1 MNRLRFYH
9 ALSTVGSGHSHCL
22 TLDPLPTV
30 RLRTVLAS
38 VLLLLLSRTVW
49 SGAKSAVLDCLVE
62 VAFTVICLENFL
74 LSVLAFTVQES
85 PNELFS
91 AL

>member
-1 MNRLRFYH
+1 MF
-9 ALSTVGSGHSHCL
+9 
-22 TLDPLPTV
+22 
-30 RLRTVLAS
+30 
-38 VLLLLLSRTVW
+38 LLLLLSGTVW
-49 SGAKSAVLDCLVE
+49 PGAKSAVLDWLVE